1 MVNNNNN
8 LKELY
13 EKIDNL
19 KSDLIQ
25 VGIQIGLSHPTTVS
39 LSQKL
44 DIVILELQKEQNKNN
59 N

>member
-1 MVNNNNN
+1 MVNNNN